1 MAGLFRL
8 LINYMKYRTQLLYLL
23 GFLMLAAKSTSAA
36 APQLPRAAELRE
48 LLNPGTQLIFHG
60 GIANIRAP
68 MQGLFEDERGD
79 KTLAPEDGT
88 KTVSTEDIPRLGA
101 ETYTVVTVS
110 AVTAN
115 EATLDEK
122 LYVVNPLTKNV
133 IYPDGFPQSI
143 GHKINAGQPGETYC
157 LLPSVLRELKES
169 PDMKIVR
176 GVYRCNGSDRE
187 AVTLVTRTK
196 TSRSRSTYDAE
207 TGLRLSYYAVL
218 AGPTVNAVL
227 DDNWYQKT
235 SLKSAIYANLEFV
248 RNPQYPW
255 AKSEAPTW
263 VKPRESLH
271 YAGTGGMPGLSFGG
285 MMPMQLDIQINE
297 AARGWASYSQRLSVV
312 AAPTPGESVNGVS
325 SFGGPWLPPGGL
337 TGLTKGQV
345 IDRIPGLNVILSVKA
360 VDRNSVTFDFTSGEL
375 QSTFVYSLSSGV
387 LLSFTHQTAM
397 NGRAAQFSF
406 GLNGGDKPAQAPA
419 ASSPSR

>member
-176 GVYRCNGSDRE
+176 GVYRWNGSDRE

-285 MMPMQLDIQINE
+285 MMPMQLDIQ
-297 AARGWASYSQRLSVV
+297 
-312 AAPTPGESVNGVS
+312 SVNGVS

>member
-1 MAGLFRL
+1 
-8 LINYMKYRTQLLYLL
+8 
-23 GFLMLAAKSTSAA
+23 MLAAKSTSAA

-60 GIANIRAP
+60 GIANIKTPIQAY
-68 MQGLFEDERGD
+68 FEDENGNKALD
-79 KTLAPEDGT
+79 TPDGT
-88 KTVSTEDIPRLGA
+88 KVSAEDIPRLGA
-101 ETYTVVTVS
+101 ETYSLVTVS
-110 AVTAN
+110 DVTAN

-143 GHKINAGQPGETYC
+143 GHKINAGEPGETYC

-176 GVYRCNGSDRE
+176 GVYRWNGSDRE
-187 AVTLVTRTK
+187 AVTLITRTK
-196 TSRSRSTYDAE
+196 GNRSRSTFDAE
-207 TGLRLSYYAVL
+207 TGLRLSYFAVL
-218 AGPTVNAVL
+218 AGPEVNAVL

-235 SLKSAIYANLEFV
+235 NLKTAIYANLETV

-312 AAPTPGESVNGVS
+312 AAPTPGESFNGVS

-375 QSTFVYSLSSGV
+375 QSTFVYSLSSGA

-397 NGRAAQFSF
+397 NGQAARFSF
-406 GLNGGDKPAQAPA
+406 VLSGGDKPAEAPA
-419 ASSPSR
+419 ASSASR